1 MSHYI
6 LEYLVLSMYM
16 YFFLPCIYCRTRLR
30 PYVFHITFLVL
41 FGVFNIHIQVSRSD
55 CGLEEA
61 ITVGNSNLTRT
72 MVVDDT
78 QAAPTPAFVPS
89 SHSII

>member
-1 MSHYI
+1 MH
-6 LEYLVLSMYM
+6 
-16 YFFLPCIYCRTRLR
+16 FCLPCIYCRTRLR

-61 ITVGNSNLTRT
+61 ITVGNSNLT
-72 MVVDDT
+72 
-78 QAAPTPAFVPS
+78 
-89 SHSII
+89 SHEHFGNAKRISEP